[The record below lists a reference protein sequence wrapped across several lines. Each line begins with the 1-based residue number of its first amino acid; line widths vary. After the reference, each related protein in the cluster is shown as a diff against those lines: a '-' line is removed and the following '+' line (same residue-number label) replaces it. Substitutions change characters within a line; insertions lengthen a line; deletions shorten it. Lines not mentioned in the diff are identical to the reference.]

1 MSKKNNVNP
10 DHYKTAGRTRQGEE
24 IVQSIH
30 KRKLREAQIHTPPAE
45 KKRDEPSKKT
55 QTGEALWVSSY
66 CNKQRARNT

>member
-1 MSKKNNVNP
+1 MSKKSNVNP

-30 KRKLREAQIHTPPAE
+30 KRKLKEAQIHTPPAE
-45 KKRDEPSKKT
+45 KNRDKSSKKA
-55 QTGEALWVSSY
+55 QTGEALWASSY